1 MPLKAWH
8 LERRIHSS
16 TRPRDAPRLRKKS
29 KIPRQF
35 WQLAVFTSFRN
46 GDLTFGDL
54 DLDPQGHPVK
64 RVQLALENP
73 EV

>member
-1 MPLKAWH
+1 MACIH
-8 LERRIHSS
+8 LFDYVTLPVSEKS
-16 TRPRDAPRLRKKS
+16 LRF
-29 KIPRQF
+29 PDTF
-35 WQLAVFTSFRN
+35 WQPAVFAMFRN

-64 RVQLALENP
+64 RVQLVLENP

>member
-1 MPLKAWH
+1 MRGNWSVVCIH
-8 LERRIHSS
+8 LLDH
-16 TRPRDAPRLRKKS
+16 TTLPVRDINARFPDTV
-29 KIPRQF
+29 
-35 WQLAVFTSFRN
+35 WQLAVLTPFRN